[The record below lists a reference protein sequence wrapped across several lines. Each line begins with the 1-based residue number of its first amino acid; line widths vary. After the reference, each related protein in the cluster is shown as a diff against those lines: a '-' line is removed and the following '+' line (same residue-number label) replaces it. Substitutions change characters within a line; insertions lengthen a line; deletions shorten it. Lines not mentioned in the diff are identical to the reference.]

1 MVTMHDFV
9 SLDTILQSISCHIAL
24 LLSGTTM
31 KRALLDGWGVET
43 TCIDPVV
50 LHLILGPAKHG
61 LELPAK
67 RGV

>member
-1 MVTMHDFV
+1 
-9 SLDTILQSISCHIAL
+9 
-24 LLSGTTM
+24 M

-50 LHLILGPAKHG
+50 LHLILGPTKHG